1 MQVEPFTY
9 CMFFHRF
16 QSLEDLC
23 SHYDLTVRSS
33 TNDIVQFVYGGD
45 SLDPASME
53 GKDQPIDFKRVYDH
67 IKVSPGWVFLVH
79 LNRPHKSA
87 FLIKICLLSV
97 VIIKHSVYLSPF
109 HFHLWLTS
117 GISWKCIEK
126 KLCPL

>member
-1 MQVEPFTY
+1 MAGREGLVDTAVKTAETGYMQRRLVKVGTGEKEGERERAWELLGWKVKSERDREFDLILVS
-9 CMFFHRF
+9 FL

-67 IKVSPGWVFLVH
+67 VKVS
-79 LNRPHKSA
+79 
-87 FLIKICLLSV
+87 
-97 VIIKHSVYLSPF
+97 
-109 HFHLWLTS
+109 
-117 GISWKCIEK
+117 GILKGRG
-126 KLCPL
+126 

>member
-1 MQVEPFTY
+1 
-9 CMFFHRF
+9 MFFHRF

-67 IKVSPGWVFLVH
+67 IKVSPGWVIFSSLETGHSNQLFLSKFDWH
-79 LNRPHKSA
+79 LKS
-87 FLIKICLLSV
+87 LSN
-97 VIIKHSVYLSPF
+97 IQSV
-109 HFHLWLTS
+109 
-117 GISWKCIEK
+117 
-126 KLCPL
+126 

>member
-1 MQVEPFTY
+1 
-9 CMFFHRF
+9 MFFHTF

-45 SLDPASME
+45 SLDPATME

-67 IKVSPGWVFLVH
+67 IKVSLECFFFFSSLV
-79 LNRPHKSA
+79 SA
-87 FLIKICLLSV
+87 FLIKIFLPS
-97 VIIKHSVYLSPF
+97 VIIYKHSVCVSLF
-109 HFHLWLTS
+109 HFHLWLTN

-126 KLCPL
+126 TLSFVS

>member
-1 MQVEPFTY
+1 
-9 CMFFHRF
+9 MFFHTF

-45 SLDPASME
+45 SLDPATME

-67 IKVSPGWVFLVH
+67 IKVSLECFFFFSSLV
-79 LNRPHKSA
+79 SA
-87 FLIKICLLSV
+87 FLIKIFLPS
-97 VIIKHSVYLSPF
+97 VIIYKHSVCVSLF
-109 HFHLWLTS
+109 HFHLWLTT

-126 KLCPL
+126 TLSFVSS

>member
-1 MQVEPFTY
+1 
-9 CMFFHRF
+9 MFFHRF

-67 IKVSPGWVFLVH
+67 IKVSPGWGFFSSLEQATQISFSYQNLPGICSH
-79 LNRPHKSA
+79 YQTFNLSKS
-87 FLIKICLLSV
+87 FPLSSLANFWYFMEMYW
-97 VIIKHSVYLSPF
+97 KKTLSF
-109 HFHLWLTS
+109 VS
-117 GISWKCIEK
+117 
-126 KLCPL
+126 

>member
-1 MQVEPFTY
+1 
-9 CMFFHRF
+9 MFFHRF

-87 FLIKICLLSV
+87 FLIKICLASV
-97 VIIKHSVYLSPF
+97 VIISLSKSF
-109 HFHLWLTS
+109 SLSSLANFRYFMEMY
-117 GISWKCIEK
+117 WKK
-126 KLCPL
+126 TLSFVS

>member
-1 MQVEPFTY
+1 MDMFIYALLLINASWTFHLS
-9 CMFFHRF
+9 MFFQCF

-53 GKDQPIDFKRVYDH
+53 GKDQPIDFKRVYNH

-79 LNRPHKSA
+79 LNRPHKSP
-87 FLIKICLLSV
+87 FLSKFAW
-97 VIIKHSVYLSPF
+97 YL
-109 HFHLWLTS
+109 
-117 GISWKCIEK
+117 
-126 KLCPL
+126 